1 VINYLSQILVFVA
14 IFLLLATSLNL
25 VLGFGGVFSIM
36 QAVFYGVGA
45 YTAANLVV
53 SWHAPFPLDLLGAI
67 AVSMAL
73 GALVSVLLLRL
84 RGELVIIGTLALQ
97 LVFSTIFRNWNAVT
111 GGSYGIFGVSRPVLF
126 GVPVS
131 SLTGFALFAA
141 VIAAIFFALSLYVA
155 RSPYGLAVRAQRED
169 AVLAGALGHDT
180 LRERAV
186 VFVIG
191 AGLAGVAGALYA
203 EFIGYVDPTSF
214 DVNQSLSIITI
225 VVVGGLGNLWGT
237 LGAAVILTFL
247 PQLLILM
254 PATSAAAAQFQLLL
268 YGVILVAVVR
278 FWPNGILPEQPS
290 IRSIPARGGRPV
302 AEGVVPV
309 SEGVA
314 EDDKALLQR
323 LAAVTVGALAAA
335 APIVRVEGVS
345 KAFGGLRAVDDVSL
359 AIEPG
364 RVTALIGPN
373 GAGKTTLFN
382 LICGLLRT
390 DTGRVY
396 FGSQETTGLQ
406 PFQIARLG
414 VTRTFQD
421 VRIFP
426 KLTALEN
433 IVFALSSRPL
443 VIPSGV
449 EGPPQSTHTAVG
461 MTEKA
466 TAVLND
472 VGLGADAD
480 RLAGSLSYAEQK
492 ILMMGL
498 VLAREDPVV
507 FLDEIAAGL
516 DHASVRALGVL
527 VRRIAAS
534 GRAVCVVEHNLSFVW
549 DVADIV
555 YVLDDGRLIATGVPA
570 DIQANAKVVEIYF
583 GRSGAPGHA

>member
-45 YTAANLVV
+45 YAAANLVV
-53 SWHAPFPLDLLGAI
+53 NLHAPFPLDLLGAML
-67 AVSMAL
+67 VTMAL
-73 GALVSVLLLRL
+73 GAFVAALLLRL

-111 GGSYGIFGVSRPVLF
+111 GGSYGIFGIARPALF

-131 SLTGFALFAA
+131 SLTGFAAFAA
-141 VIAAIFFALSLYVA
+141 VIAAIFFGLSLFVA
-155 RSPYGLAVRAQRED
+155 RSPFGLAVRAQRED
-169 AVLAGALGHDT
+169 AVLAGTLGHDT
-180 LRERAV
+180 VRERAAI
-186 VFVIG
+186 FIIG
-191 AGLAGVAGALYA
+191 AALAGVAGALYA
-203 EFIGYVDPTSF
+203 QFIGYVDPSSF
-214 DVNQSLSIITI
+214 DVNQSLGIITI

-247 PQLLILM
+247 PQLLILL

-290 IRSIPARGGRPV
+290 IRSAPARGVRP
-302 AEGVVPV
+302 ALLG
-309 SEGVA
+309 GM
-314 EDDKALLQR
+314 EDGKALLER
-323 LAAVTVGALAAA
+323 LAAVTVRTLPTT

-382 LICGLLRT
+382 LICGLLRS
-390 DTGRVY
+390 DSGRVF
-396 FGSQETTGLQ
+396 FGSQETTRLQ
-406 PFQIARLG
+406 PFEIARLG

-433 IVFALSSRPL
+433 VVFALSSAGAHVAERA
-443 VIPSGV
+443 G
-449 EGPPQSTHTAVG
+449 
-461 MTEKA
+461 
-466 TAVLND
+466 AVLAD
-472 VGLGADAD
+472 VGLQPHAD

-555 YVLDDGRLIATGVPA
+555 YVLDDGRLIANGVPA
-570 DIQANAKVVEIYF
+570 DIQANTNVIEIYF
-583 GRSGAPGHA
+583 GRGGAPGHA

>member
-45 YTAANLVV
+45 YAAANLVV
-53 SWHAPFPLDLLGAI
+53 NLHAPFPLDLLGAI
-67 AVSMAL
+67 AFTMAL
-73 GALVSVLLLRL
+73 GALVAVLLLRL

-97 LVFSTIFRNWNAVT
+97 LVFSTVFRNWNAVT
-111 GGSYGIFGVSRPVLF
+111 GGSYGIFGIARPVLF

-131 SLTGFALFAA
+131 SLTGFAAFAA
-141 VIAAIFFALSLYVA
+141 AIAAIFFGLSLYVA
-155 RSPYGLAVRAQRED
+155 RSPFGLAVRAQRED
-169 AVLAGALGHDT
+169 AVLAGALGHNV
-180 LRERAV
+180 LRERAA

-203 EFIGYVDPTSF
+203 QFIGYVDPSSF
-214 DVNQSLSIITI
+214 DVNQSLGIITI

-237 LGAAVILTFL
+237 LGSAVILTFL
-247 PQLLILM
+247 PQLLILL

-290 IRSIPARGGRPV
+290 IRSAPARGVRP
-302 AEGVVPV
+302 APAG
-309 SEGVA
+309 GA
-314 EDDKALLQR
+314 EDDKALLER
-323 LAAVTVGALAAA
+323 LAGVTVGALATT

-382 LICGLLRT
+382 LICGLLRS
-390 DTGRVY
+390 DSGRVF
-396 FGSQETTGLQ
+396 FGSHETTRLQ
-406 PFQIARLG
+406 PFEIARLG

-433 IVFALSSRPL
+433 VVFALSR
-443 VIPSGV
+443 SGAQV
-449 EGPPQSTHTAVG
+449 AERAG
-461 MTEKA
+461 
-466 TAVLND
+466 AVLAD
-472 VGLGADAD
+472 VGLEAHAD

-516 DHASVRALGVL
+516 DHTSVRALGVL

-555 YVLDDGRLIATGVPA
+555 YVLDDGRLIANGVPA
-570 DIQANAKVVEIYF
+570 DIQTNAKVVEIYF
-583 GRSGAPGHA
+583 GRGGAPGHA